1 MHGAPRNRFSRVPLD
16 SLCSPSAPL
25 VHAKKHHFGCYIW
38 QLMQTLCLSVKN
50 DQADKTSDTKKP
62 KAEDSSHVICRT
74 ALPDL
79 VQGIRALSPATC
91 GYRCPMNAR
100 GTPNDRSSATWR
112 CSGCVEKWE
121 LSGLGALGQSGGG
134 GGECG

>member
-1 MHGAPRNRFSRVPLD
+1 MR
-16 SLCSPSAPL
+16 
-25 VHAKKHHFGCYIW
+25 W
-38 QLMQTLCLSVKN
+38 E
-50 DQADKTSDTKKP
+50 KP
-62 KAEDSSHVICRT
+62 KAEDLSQAICRR
-74 ALPDL
+74 ALPDH

-91 GYRCPMNAR
+91 GYRCPMSAR

-112 CSGCVEKWE
+112 CGGRVEKWE